1 MWGSLIFILLLV
13 GLCVLVI
20 MAIKKAACN
29 SPTLEGVVISA
40 LLGMLALYL
49 VLCFFG
55 IMGEGDEEDEEFEE
69 PEEDEDEQSEPS
81 D

>member
-1 MWGSLIFILLLV
+1 MGESLMVILLVV
-13 GLCVLVI
+13 GIGALVI
-20 MAIKKAACN
+20 LAIKYTRN
-29 SPTLEGVVISA
+29 SPTLEGIAISA
-40 LLGMLALYL
+40 LLGMLPLYL